1 MFRNTNGNSN
11 NGSDGSNG
19 SGGTATNRP
28 AAAGQAAIE
37 GNLTHLLIGDTA
49 SVDGWHLFL
58 NGQEVP
64 TGEIE
69 SVSIEIVAPTDTGD
83 GTLTG
88 LLSRYVTDTTGQ
100 RSQKS
105 VSLFPGTVDVIANG
119 RRITVTCQE
128 PGSFDGLWLGLGL
141 RSDGTS
147 VELSGVQSLR
157 VLASP
162 ESKLLDARLTW
173 VDNGATEE
181 ILA

>member
-1 MFRNTNGNSN
+1 MFGNNNSN
-11 NGSDGSNG
+11 YSNNN
-19 SGGTATNRP
+19 SNEFGTATNRP

-58 NGQEVP
+58 NAQAIP

-69 SVSIEIVAPTDTGD
+69 SLSIEIIAPTDTGD

-88 LLSRYVTDTTGQ
+88 ILSRYVTDADGK
-100 RSQKS
+100 RSQRS
-105 VSLFPGTVDVIANG
+105 VSLFPGTVEIIANG
-119 RRITVTCQE
+119 RRITVTCQQ

-147 VELSGVQSLR
+147 AELGGVQSLR
-157 VLASP
+157 ILASP

-173 VDNGATEE
+173 VDNGATED
-181 ILA
+181 ILK